1 MRKFET
7 WLAGSVSVAAGLWG
21 SGAAAQVEEVVVTG
35 IRGSLERAV
44 DVKENAGSIV
54 DAISAQDIA
63 DFPDTN
69 VAESLARIT
78 GVAITR
84 TRGGEG
90 QFVTVRGLGEEFNA
104 VTYNG
109 RLLATENNGREF
121 SFDVI
126 ASELI
131 SGAEVYKT
139 SEARLGD
146 GSLGGRVNIRS
157 AKPLSRPGFHA
168 TGSVSGQYE
177 GLAESTGLRA
187 TGVVSNTWADDTFG
201 VIASIS
207 YQEREART
215 DIAESTFLIPGAQ
228 VDANGLV
235 NEALDTDGDGF
246 NDTTGAAITNT
257 DARFNGFA
265 PSVAF
270 TDRRRIGGTLA
281 FQLRP
286 TDKTEVVVDAL
297 YSNFESPG
305 ELFGYSYFPSAFAGS
320 FTGTNAVVNEFNQVV
335 AHDIQAFAVDLVS
348 RETEGQ
354 AETIAFGANIEHY
367 FNDSWS
373 INLDAAYSNAEGNRD
388 NFGSASGSGTFFV
401 LGYPNN
407 AQFTFDA
414 SDGLTPN
421 ATLSALN
428 LPDDTSNTP
437 LADLTADDIRLHF
450 ARRD

>member
-1 MRKFET
+1 MSSWKT
-7 WLAGSVSVAAGLWG
+7 WLTGSVGVALAVS
-21 SGAAAQVEEVVVTG
+21 SGGVAAQVEEVIVTG

-44 DVKENAGSIV
+44 DIKENAGSIV
-54 DAISAQDIA
+54 DAISAEDIA

-131 SGAEVYKT
+131 SGAEVYKS

-201 VIASIS
+201 IIASVS
-207 YQEREART
+207 YQQRDART
-215 DIAESTFLIPGAQ
+215 DIAESTFLIPDVQ

-235 NEALDTDGDGF
+235 NGALDADGDGL

-270 TDRRRIGGTLA
+270 TDRRRIGSTLA
-281 FQLRP
+281 FQWQP
-286 TDKTEVVVDAL
+286 
-297 YSNFESPG
+297 
-305 ELFGYSYFPSAFAGS
+305 
-320 FTGTNAVVNEFNQVV
+320 
-335 AHDIQAFAVDLVS
+335 
-348 RETEGQ
+348 
-354 AETIAFGANIEHY
+354 
-367 FNDSWS
+367 
-373 INLDAAYSNAEGNRD
+373 
-388 NFGSASGSGTFFV
+388 
-401 LGYPNN
+401 
-407 AQFTFDA
+407 
-414 SDGLTPN
+414 
-421 ATLSALN
+421 
-428 LPDDTSNTP
+428 
-437 LADLTADDIRLHF
+437 
-450 ARRD
+450 